1 MEEYAS
7 IRATIVDHGE
17 ASALRVVASGVK
29 GGEPLRF
36 PPLEEMT
43 SKQAAAFF
51 LAAVDAL
58 DGTGP
63 SVCVDTPMLGYGA
76 SMDTSAALVR
86 AAARA
91 IKGE

>member
-1 MEEYAS
+1 MMEEYAS
-7 IRATIVDHGE
+7 IRATIADPGE
-17 ASALRVVASGVK
+17 ASALRVVAPGVK
-29 GGEPLRF
+29 EGEPLRF

-63 SVCVDTPMLGYGA
+63 SVCVEYGA
-76 SMDTSAALVR
+76 PMDTSAALVR